1 MGELRMVVLEQLI
14 NGLALGGV
22 YALIALGF
30 TLIFGVL
37 KLFHMAH
44 GDVFMFTG
52 YVVISIAVFA
62 FHGLPF
68 VVVLLLA
75 MALAALLGVAVERIA
90 FRPYRKSDEIIPLI
104 SGIGM
109 SLIFQNLAVL
119 IWGPGQ
125 INYNLNVGIGDVAL
139 GSIHITG
146 IRLVILVASVLI
158 VLVFNY
164 WLYKTRTGRAV
175 RATAS
180 DPQTASLMG
189 IKPEWIILITFA
201 VGSSLAGA
209 AIALVG
215 ALYGAI
221 YPALGFSMGLKAF
234 TASILG
240 GLGNMTGAVVG
251 GLLLGVL
258 EVFTASYMNVAYQDA
273 IAMAILIVVLLLRPQ
288 GILGKAVEDKL

>member
-1 MGELRMVVLEQLI
+1 MLILEQWI

-52 YVVISIAVFA
+52 YIVVSIVVFA
-62 FHGLPF
+62 FGGLPF
-68 VVVLLLA
+68 FVVLLIA
-75 MALAALLGVAVERIA
+75 MAVASLLGMAVERVA
-90 FRPYRKSDEIIPLI
+90 FRPYRQSDEIIPLI

-109 SLIFQNLAVL
+109 SLILQNLALL

-125 INYNLNVGIGDVAL
+125 INYSFNVGIGNVSF
-139 GSIHITG
+139 GGIQITG
-146 IRLVILVASVLI
+146 IRLVILAASIVIVLI
-158 VLVFNY
+158 FNY
-164 WLYKTRTGRAV
+164 WLYRTRTGRAV
-175 RATAS
+175 RATAA
-180 DPQTASLMG
+180 DPQTASMMG
-189 IKPEWIILITFA
+189 IRPELIILLTFG
-201 VGSSLAGA
+201 VGSALAGA
-209 AIALVG
+209 ATALVG

-234 TASILG
+234 AASILG

-258 EVFTASYMNVAYQDA
+258 EVFTASYINVAYQDA
-273 IAMAILIVVLLLRPQ
+273 IAMGIMILVLLIRPN
-288 GILGKAVEDKL
+288 GLLGKAVEDKL